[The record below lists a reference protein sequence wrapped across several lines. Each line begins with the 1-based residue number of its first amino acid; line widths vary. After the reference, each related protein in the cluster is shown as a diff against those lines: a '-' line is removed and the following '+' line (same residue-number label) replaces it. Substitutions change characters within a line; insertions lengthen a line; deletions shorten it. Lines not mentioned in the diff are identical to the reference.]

1 MHNDHSL
8 PPNGSGDE
16 DSFQILAECPDGY
29 IGVCL
34 CCREFNYS
42 YKNIL
47 LTFQEGE
54 MREFFDWLI
63 ACRKKGSLELPLPN
77 GRKHVYRSPLYN
89 LFMVYTEDELDEI
102 ERLYSEV
109 RLMLETMQILTP

>member
-1 MHNDHSL
+1 MHNNHSDL
-8 PPNGSGDE
+8 DE
-16 DSFQILAECPDGY
+16 GSFQVLAECAEGY

-34 CCREFNYS
+34 CCRV
-42 YKNIL
+42 
-47 LTFQEGE
+47 LTFQEPE

-63 ACRKKGSLELPLPN
+63 ACGKAGGLELPLPN

-109 RLMLETMQILTP
+109 KLMLETMQILTQ